1 MTEKVLTMP
10 ALCATHSWKSYID
23 GDVQGVTGINKGC
36 KKKKKSLTNKLSVW
50 RGYQTVRW

>member
-23 GDVQGVTGINKGC
+23 GNVQGVTGINKGC
-36 KKKKKSLTNKLSVW
+36 KKKKKKKSLTNKLSV
-50 RGYQTVRW
+50 